1 MIKHAMQYAEFL
13 ANKSYDAKMKV
24 GCAIFDGSSAE
35 VVGQGF
41 NGNPEPLNQE
51 RDSMEPGKSGYL
63 HAEVRAALSC
73 SKSSVKKEC
82 YVTLPP
88 CENCAKVL
96 IELGNVHQVYYKADV
111 NYSLKGVEVL
121 RKAGIEVIAV

>member
-1 MIKHAMQYAEFL
+1 MIKHAMEYAEFL
-13 ANKSYDAKMKV
+13 AKKSLDPKMKV

-35 VVGQGF
+35 MIGHGF
-41 NGNPEPLNQE
+41 NGNPEPLPQE

-73 SKSSVKKEC
+73 DRSKLKKEV
-82 YVTLPP
+82 YVTLSP

-96 IELGNVHQVYYKADV
+96 IELGNVHQVYYREDS
-111 NYSLKGVEVL
+111 NYDSKGLEVL
-121 RKAGIEVIAV
+121 RKAGIEVIKV